1 MGKKSPLLRFCYPK
15 ADRPHP
21 GGIHHHGGGGWE
33 EVAEEVDHHPDS
45 GEGPRPHLGAD
56 PLRAVAVEEVDVI
69 AGLHPHLPDPDP
81 VHR

>member
-33 EVAEEVDHHPDS
+33 EVAEEVDHHP
-45 GEGPRPHLGAD
+45 
-56 PLRAVAVEEVDVI
+56 
-69 AGLHPHLPDPDP
+69 GL
-81 VHR
+81 